1 MGGHSR
7 RVVLGTGLAA
17 VAAAALRPADA
28 FAQETYPS
36 RPVTVVN
43 PFAPGS
49 VSDAAAR
56 LVAQSL
62 QEQFGQPVI
71 VENKVGGGGLLAA
84 SFVQR
89 AKPDGYTL
97 MLTASSSF
105 SGAALYKLMPFDPV
119 TDFTHI
125 ARIGGFPS
133 FVAADVRLPVKTI
146 QEFVAYAKANPGKLS
161 YGHGNNMGQI
171 VGEILK
177 LRTGADIV
185 RVPYRSSP
193 AGVVDLI
200 SGQIQMMVPD
210 FGTGLAHAKGGR
222 IRPLAMFSKER
233 HPELPDVPTMDETI
247 MPGFELTAWCGLS
260 APAKMPADLTQKI
273 SGAVEKALNDPVLRQ
288 RFVNAGVDV
297 FYGNPQ
303 EFQRFVKFQLENWT
317 KLIKDAG
324 IQPEG

>member
-1 MGGHSR
+1 MRTLDR
-7 RVVLGTGLAA
+7 RTFVGSALA
-17 VAAAALRPADA
+17 VAATGVSHPRDA
-28 FAQETYPS
+28 FANEPYPT
-36 RPVTVVN
+36 RAITIVN

-49 VSDAAAR
+49 VSDSAAR
-56 LVAQSL
+56 LVGQSL

-71 VENKVGGGGLLAA
+71 IENKVGGGGLLAGT
-84 SFVQR
+84 FVQR

-105 SGAALYKLMPFDPV
+105 SGAALFKTMPFDPV
-119 TDFTHI
+119 NDFTHI
-125 ARIGGFPS
+125 ARIGSFPS
-133 FVAADVRLPVKTI
+133 FVASDVRLPVKTI
-146 QEFVAYAKANPGKLS
+146 QEFVAYAKDNPGKLS

-233 HPELPDVPTMDETI
+233 HPELPDVPTMDETV

-260 APAKMPADLTQKI
+260 APANVPRDITQKV

-288 RFVNAGVDV
+288 RFTNAGVDV
-297 FYGNPQ
+297 FYGNSQ
-303 EFQRFVKFQLENWT
+303 EFLAFVKFQLENWT
-317 KLIKDAG
+317 KLIKDSG